1 MEHGLVMA
9 GLALT
14 LLIALLGWVYQLG
27 FMGARVIRN
36 EKDVAEIKSRQ
47 EQNEKDLRTE
57 VKDGFSKVYQKIDD
71 LPCHNPGWRKDH
83 C

>member
-1 MEHGLVMA
+1 MEHGLVIA

-57 VKDGFSKVYQKIDD
+57 VKEGFSKVYQKIDD
-71 LPCHNPGWRKDH
+71 LPCHNPGWRKDG